1 MVNLR
6 MRTYFDDSA
15 ISCHVESKCH
25 KMAILI
31 LPRGAP
37 RGDENDDFWRT
48 SGPHDCGWAAVVISI
63 TPRGPD
69 SKENTVVMNE
79 MIAKDDLNCLEY
91 FVFELN

>member
-25 KMAILI
+25 KMAISI

-37 RGDENDDFWRT
+37 GGDENDDFLAM

-69 SKENTVVMNE
+69 SKERPT
-79 MIAKDDLNCLEY
+79 IAKVE
-91 FVFELN
+91 V

>member
-1 MVNLR
+1 

-37 RGDENDDFWRT
+37 GGDENDDFWGT

-69 SKENTVVMNE
+69 SKEKPSNVSKVSVQNNQNHYRV
-79 MIAKDDLNCLEY
+79 LRL
-91 FVFELN
+91 